1 MTPGKKDKTW
11 RPEGVL
17 PLCPVCGREL
27 AEDSL
32 LDNGWHCKCGETI
45 PKTLAI
51 EPFEGCTHGRNCNC
65 GRERKRDSR

>member
-1 MTPGKKDKTW
+1 MEKKDNTW

-27 AEDSL
+27 TEDKL
-32 LDNGWHCKCGETI
+32 QDDGWHCKCGETI
-45 PKTLAI
+45 PKKLVI

-65 GRERKRDSR
+65 GRERKK